1 MIVLKCRKKC
11 QAPIGIIKWKQGEK
25 MNYDQKIQLLA
36 GLIEKSTYTLALTG
50 AGISTESGIPDF
62 RSPGTGLWTKFDPVK
77 VATVSALRRDPA
89 TFYTINLDRWTR
101 YAGAQPNAAH
111 HALARLERE
120 RLLTGVITQNIDGLH
135 LKAGSKTVWE
145 VHGHLRTCHCM
156 DCEKS
161 YPLDVLVNQFN
172 SGINPPRCQKCQGVL
187 RLDVVLFEDPLGEDF
202 YWASRAVRLCQLLIV
217 VGSSLQVYP
226 VAGLAE
232 EALQVAIINKEP
244 TPFDYLAK
252 VVINEKA
259 GQVLTDVLAAL
270 DLQ

>member
-1 MIVLKCRKKC
+1 
-11 QAPIGIIKWKQGEK
+11 
-25 MNYDQKIQLLA
+25 MNYNEKIHLLA
-36 GLIEKSTYTLALTG
+36 GLIKKSTYTLALTG

-62 RSPGTGLWTKFDPVK
+62 RSPGTGLWTRFDPIK
-77 VATVSALRRDPA
+77 VATVSALKRDPA

-101 YAGAQPNAAH
+101 YSGARPNAAH
-111 HALARLERE
+111 HALARLEQK
-120 RLLTGVITQNIDGLH
+120 RLLTGIITQNIDGLH

-161 YPLDVLVNQFN
+161 YPLDFLVDQFN
-172 SGINPPRCQKCQGVL
+172 SGTNPPRCQKCGGVL
-187 RLDVVLFEDPLGEDF
+187 RLDVVLFEDPMGEDF
-202 YWASRAVRLCQLLIV
+202 YWATRTIKLCQLLVV

-226 VAGLAE
+226 VAALPE

-244 TPFDYLAK
+244 TPWDDRAK
-252 VVINEKA
+252 VVIHEKA

-270 DLQ
+270 EKL